1 MELWRGYD
9 GAGVPHHGTSEN
21 QRIQRERRTLGFIA
35 RIQSLPM
42 LPYCMHSPYRFRNR
56 FQNCFKTLETFWK
69 LLGGGKNDQNPSSM
83 STPSVLDLVSAT
95 PEILGSTTRP
105 ASAMAQI
112 DPAPPA
118 ELVDPVSA
126 LSARAVREPRRCAQR
141 ARPMEPKI
149 KIDGE
154 HSTMA
159 ADGLLDPAAA
169 CAARRASACL
179 S

>member
-83 STPSVLDLVSAT
+83 STPSVLDPA
-95 PEILGSTTRP
+95 TRP

-126 LSARAVREPRRCAQR
+126 SPLEPFANPDAARNEPG
-141 ARPMEPKI
+141 MVEPKI

-154 HSTMA
+154 HSTTMA
-159 ADGLLDPAAA
+159 ADGLLDSSAA
-169 CAARRASACL
+169 CADCEWFAEQ
-179 S
+179 